1 MMTMNTF
8 RLVRPTLIS
17 FALLGAFWGSFAA
30 VVPVLKRQM
39 DVNDATFGFAMLLA
53 AFGSV
58 IAMWIAPWAD
68 AKLGRFSI
76 FVGCFGLMVAFLA
89 PGFAHDWVL
98 FACAMMVCSSFSGS
112 LDVVMNAQVS
122 QTEALSSRPL
132 MSAHHALFSFSYAG
146 FAFIAGLLREAHF
159 APWVPFAVVAG
170 LGLAVSP
177 WMIRRVI
184 QDPDT
189 SQPTKGMGVPVLFVV
204 LAGFIIMVAFIAE
217 QASEA
222 WSALH
227 LERTMGAGAAM
238 GAMGPTILGLTMGI
252 GRVYGQILTH
262 RFGEMTTVRIA
273 SLFAALGAI
282 AAGASVNLTLTYI
295 GFAVLG
301 MGISVV
307 VPLIFALAGQAVSPR
322 KRTLVI
328 SRVAL
333 VGYVGFFIG
342 PAMMG
347 GVAQLFSLGTSFV
360 LMGFLLAV
368 VGGLMPPLL
377 ARYSHS

>member
-1 MMTMNTF
+1 
-8 RLVRPTLIS
+8 
-17 FALLGAFWGSFAA
+17 
-30 VVPVLKRQM
+30 
-39 DVNDATFGFAMLLA
+39 
-53 AFGSV
+53 
-58 IAMWIAPWAD
+58 
-68 AKLGRFSI
+68 
-76 FVGCFGLMVAFLA
+76 
-89 PGFAHDWVL
+89 
-98 FACAMMVCSSFSGS
+98 
-112 LDVVMNAQVS
+112 
-122 QTEALSSRPL
+122 
-132 MSAHHALFSFSYAG
+132 
-146 FAFIAGLLREAHF
+146 
-159 APWVPFAVVAG
+159 
-170 LGLAVSP
+170 
-177 WMIRRVI
+177 
-184 QDPDT
+184 
-189 SQPTKGMGVPVLFVV
+189 
-204 LAGFIIMVAFIAE
+204 
-217 QASEA
+217 
-222 WSALH
+222 
-227 LERTMGAGAAM
+227 M

-360 LMGFLLAV
+360 LMGLLLAV